1 VLGGTA
7 DSTNNNEEELF
18 MIQPFSAVRNLV
30 LAFFLISLSACGG
43 GGGGGGQAPGNVFG
57 VNGGQVSGA
66 ATPANGGQAVY
77 TFNATANTVYTIT
90 TTTLT
95 GDAVLFV
102 WNGQPGTGLAS
113 NLIGYSWNTVAATPL
128 NTVSFIANFSG
139 PVSVQVVD
147 GSMSPSGST
156 FTLEAYT
163 GGLAIGNART
173 GSTYSDQMFYS
184 FDAVAGTAYQV
195 QLTPQT
201 GNVNIGAVNAN
212 GSISVG
218 SSLLAGTAMDTVTF
232 VAPATQRYY
241 VRVDPM
247 SVATNFN
254 LKVVTTTAQPDL
266 RVVVSSAVSDS
277 TNVAVNYTVYNDG
290 LTAAGP
296 FDVALWSDAASA
308 PTIGTVGQVSATIAS
323 LAAGASVTG
332 SVVIPNA
339 ANAGT
344 AYAVVDT
351 ANAIAEKNETNNVS
365 PGKAW
370 WAPLVAP
377 QALNFENSQVPTG
390 MTMSG
395 NAPWVIDAATG
406 SASMVSLKAG
416 TITHSQ
422 SSCVVLPVINAA
434 SISFDYAVSSESG
447 YDFLKFYIDG
457 VQNGTSKSGTV
468 PWTPSGAI
476 SVTSGVHELKWCYS
490 KDWAFSSGSDTA
502 WIDNIVV
509 TSATPDLQ
517 VVVTSAVSD
526 GANVTVNY
534 TATNAGTSPAGSFRV
549 DAWSNSATVPAVG
562 ATGEGSTTIASLA
575 AGASVT
581 GFLTI
586 ANAAASG
593 TAYAIV
599 DTANAIAES
608 NKANNVSPGVVWAL
622 PVATYNF
629 EDGLV
634 PAAMTMSGNLPW
646 VNVAGGILGSTRA
659 LQAGTITA
667 LQTSCEQLA
676 PASSASIS
684 FDYSVS
690 SESGFDFLYFYIDG
704 VLTRNWSGLVPW
716 VNSGVIAA
724 GTTGLHTYKWCYS
737 KDGSVNSNLDT
748 AWIDNIVI
756 N

>member
-1 VLGGTA
+1 
-7 DSTNNNEEELF
+7 
-18 MIQPFSAVRNLV
+18 MIQPFFAVRNLV

-43 GGGGGGQAPGNVFG
+43 GGGGGGLAPGNVFG

-66 ATPANGGQAVY
+66 ATPANGGASVY

-102 WNGQPGTGLAS
+102 WNGQPSTGVAT
-113 NLIGYSWNTVAATPL
+113 NLIGYSWNSVAATPL

-139 PVSVQVVD
+139 PVSIQVMD
-147 GSMSPSGST
+147 GSSSPSGST

-163 GGLAIGNART
+163 GNLAIGTART
-173 GSTYSDQMFYS
+173 GTAHSDQMYYS
-184 FDAVAGTAYQV
+184 FDAIAGTAYQV

-201 GNVNIGAVNAN
+201 GNVNIGAVNALA
-212 GSISVG
+212 SLSVG

-232 VAPATQRYY
+232 LAPTSQRYY
-241 VRVDPM
+241 VRVDPT
-247 SVATNFN
+247 SVASTFN
-254 LKVVTTTAQPDL
+254 VKVVTTTDQPDL

-277 TNVAVNYTVYNDG
+277 TNVTVNYTVYNDG

-308 PTIGTVGQVSATIAS
+308 PAIGTAGQVSATIAS

-351 ANAIAEKNETNNVS
+351 ANAIAETNETNNVS
-365 PGKAW
+365 SGKAW
-370 WAPLVAP
+370 WTPLVAP
-377 QALNFENSQVPTG
+377 QALNFENSLVPTG

-416 TITHSQ
+416 AITHSQ
-422 SSCVVLPVINAA
+422 SSCVALRVVNAA
-434 SISFDYAVSSESG
+434 SISYDYAVSSESG

-457 VQNGTSKSGTV
+457 VQNGISRSGTV

-509 TSATPDLQ
+509 AAATPDLQ

-534 TATNAGTSPAGSFRV
+534 TATNAGTSTAGPFRV
-549 DAWSNSATVPAVG
+549 DAWSNSATAPLVG
-562 ATGEGSTTIASLA
+562 ANGEGSNTIASLA

-581 GFLTI
+581 GSLVI
-586 ANAAASG
+586 ANTAASG
-593 TAYAIV
+593 TAYAVV
-599 DTANAIAES
+599 DTLNAVIET
-608 NKANNVSPGVVWAL
+608 NEANNVSSGAAW
-622 PVATYNF
+622 VAPPPAPQTFNF
-629 EDGLV
+629 ETGPV
-634 PAAMTMSGNLPW
+634 PTALAMTGNLPW
-646 VNVAGGILGSTRA
+646 GLTAGGPPGSTANLR
-659 LQAGTITA
+659 AGTITHS
-667 LQTSCEQLA
+667 QTSCVQVTVA
-676 PASSASIS
+676 NSATVS
-684 FDYSVS
+684 FDYAVS
-690 SESGFDFLYFYIDG
+690 SELNWDFLRFYIDG
-704 VLTRNWSGLVPW
+704 VLKSSWSGVVPW
-716 VNSGVIAA
+716 ASSGAIAA
-724 GTTGLHTYKWCYS
+724 GAAGLHTYKWCYT
-737 KDGSVNSNLDT
+737 KDGVISSNADT